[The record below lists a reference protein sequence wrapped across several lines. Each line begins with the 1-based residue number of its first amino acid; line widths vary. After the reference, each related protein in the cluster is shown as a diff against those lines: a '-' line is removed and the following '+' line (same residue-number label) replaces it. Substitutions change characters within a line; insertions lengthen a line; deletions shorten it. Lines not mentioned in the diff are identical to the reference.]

1 MANVALVTA
10 KVVDE
15 DIDLEPLLR
24 ALDDE
29 GIRTSSPCW
38 DDPDVDW
45 GSFDLAILRS
55 TWDYVDRYDEF
66 VEWITETAKTVRL
79 LNPPDVLIW
88 NMDKHY
94 LEELRDDHG
103 LGVIPTQFFEP
114 GASPTIADLDGDV
127 VVKPVRG
134 AGSCDALRHSSHDD
148 ANRHLEGLLAQGR
161 AAMVQP
167 YMAAIEAHGETG
179 MVYFNGEF
187 SHAFRKAAILTTAG
201 ASAVDGLYAPEE
213 ISARTPSAEERDLA
227 DRTVAACAQDLLY
240 ARIDLVPDDAG
251 MPVISE
257 LEMTEPSFFVRHARG
272 AAERF
277 AQAVA
282 ARLSSTDGGL

>member
-1 MANVALVTA
+1 MTLVALVTA

-24 ALDDE
+24 ALGDAD
-29 GIRTSSPCW
+29 IRAASPCW

-66 VEWITETAKTVRL
+66 VEWITATAKIVRL
-79 LNPPDVLIW
+79 LNPADVLVW

-94 LEELRDDHG
+94 LQELRDDHG
-103 LGVIPTQFFEP
+103 LGVIPTQFFEVD
-114 GASPTIADLDGDV
+114 ASPASVAGFDGDV

-134 AGSCDALRHSSHDD
+134 AGSCDALRHSSHED
-148 ANRHLEGLLAQGR
+148 ASRHLEGLLAQGR

-167 YMAAIEAHGETG
+167 YMAGIEAHGETG

-187 SHAFRKAAILTTAG
+187 SHAFRKAAILTTPG
-201 ASAVDGLYAPEE
+201 ASPVDGLYAPEE
-213 ISARTPSAEERDLA
+213 ISVRTPSAEQRTLA
-227 DRTVAACAQDLLY
+227 DRTVAACASDLLY
-240 ARIDLVPDDAG
+240 ARIDLVPDDDG

-257 LEMTEPSFFVRHARG
+257 VELTEPSLFVRHAPG
-272 AAERF
+272 AAKRF
-277 AQAVA
+277 AHAVA
-282 ARLSSTDGGL
+282 ARLSTC